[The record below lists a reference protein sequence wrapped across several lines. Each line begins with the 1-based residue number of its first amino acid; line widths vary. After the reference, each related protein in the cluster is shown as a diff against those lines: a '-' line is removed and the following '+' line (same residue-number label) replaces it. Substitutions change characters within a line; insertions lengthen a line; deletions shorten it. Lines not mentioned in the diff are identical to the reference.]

1 MSSDSGFLVPVS
13 EEQIRRERQKAREIR
28 KSPWWKRRKAAGVCH
43 YCGALVG
50 AAELTMDHLVPV
62 IRGGRSTR
70 GNLVAACKPCNT
82 EKKHSL
88 DFEWEPKGEE
98 LRGIEAHM
106 RQVAP
111 VLLEEQDPMRA
122 AVAMILAPH
131 PDGPKVLMIRRA
143 EHPEDPWSGH
153 MAFPGGRS
161 EPEDSSLV
169 ETAMRETLEE
179 VGVDLA
185 RHGELIVAMNELP
198 AYSSGRPV
206 GMVVSPFLFSLDRT
220 RETRID
226 PGEVAAALWL
236 PLAAFRDEANHQ
248 KTRIDSAN
256 FKADV
261 DAFVVEEQIIWGL
274 THRMITNF
282 LTAVATDPDAP

>member
-1 MSSDSGFLVPVS
+1 
-13 EEQIRRERQKAREIR
+13 
-28 KSPWWKRRKAAGVCH
+28 
-43 YCGALVG
+43 
-50 AAELTMDHLVPV
+50 MDHLVPV

>member
-1 MSSDSGFLVPVS
+1 MPVS
-13 EEQIRRERQKAREIR
+13 DEQIRRERQKAREIR
-28 KSPWWKRRKAAGVCH
+28 KSPWWKRRKASGVCH
-43 YCGALVG
+43 YCGAEVG

-62 IRGGRSTR
+62 IRGGRSAR

-82 EKKHSL
+82 EKKHAL

-98 LRGIEAHM
+98 LRGIEARM
-106 RQVAP
+106 RQVKP
-111 VLLEEQDPMRA
+111 VLLDEDPPMRA
-122 AVAMILAPH
+122 AVAMVLAPH

-161 EPEDSSLV
+161 EPEDDSLV
-169 ETAMRETLEE
+169 HTAIRETHEE

-185 RHGELIVAMNELP
+185 SHGELIAPMNELP

-206 GMVVSPFLFSLDRT
+206 GMVVSPFLFSLDRV
-220 RETRID
+220 RETRAD

-236 PLAAFRDEANHQ
+236 PLAAFRDKANHRR
-248 KTRIDSAN
+248 TPIDTSG
-256 FKADV
+256 FKAEV
-261 DAFVVEEQIIWGL
+261 DAFVVQEQIVWGL
-274 THRMITNF
+274 THRMFENF
-282 LTAVATDPDAP
+282 LAAAFAAPHDV